1 MAREEV
7 PGELDIHQLRNI
19 GIIAHGGA
27 GKTSLAEALLFNAK
41 ATDRM
46 GRVDD
51 GSSNFD
57 YDPEEIR
64 RKITISTS
72 FHHYSWNKVEVTVAD
87 TPGYINFEADTR
99 ACLRVLD
106 GAVLLVNAV
115 SGVEVQ
121 TEKMWKFASE
131 LDVPVI
137 AFVSRMD
144 RERAD
149 FDKALEEISGILKV
163 NAVPVQL
170 PIGKEAGFKGV
181 VDLFRMKALAY
192 RGDSGEFE
200 VADIP
205 GDMKDA
211 AAKAREKLVEAST
224 ESDDA
229 LLEKYLEGTDLTE
242 EEIRKGFAEGVRT
255 RKFLPVLCGSAIR
268 NIAIQPLLDM
278 INYALPDPSY
288 RKEVKGTNPRNKE
301 AASRPIAEKAPF
313 SAQVFKTLAD
323 PYAGKLSI
331 FKIFSGTLTP
341 EMAPLNSSKDASERI
356 GQILRIEGKK
366 QKPVGSAS
374 AGEIVAVAK
383 FKETVTGDTLCDPK
397 NPVVFPRPSVVE
409 PVISFAIRPKTRN
422 DEDKLGTSLARMIE
436 EDPTIRFR
444 KEAQTREFILAGMG
458 ETHLEVAVEKLKRQY
473 GVEVELRTPKIPYL
487 ETIKGKAEAQGKHK
501 KQTGGRGQYGDCWIR
516 IEPQPRGKG
525 FEYVDAIVGGSIPRQ
540 YIPAVE
546 KGVVDR
552 LSKGVIAGYPVVDVK
567 VTVFDG
573 SFHTVDS
580 SEMAFKIAG
589 SMAFKK
595 AALDAKPILLEPIV
609 EMEVVVPEE
618 NVGDIIG
625 DLNGRRGRVLG
636 VEAHG
641 KSQVVKVQV
650 PLAEVLRYS
659 SDLRSITSGRGQF
672 TMAVSHY
679 EEIPAVIADKVIA
692 EAKKELG
699 KEEEEE

>member
-1 MAREEV
+1 V
-7 PGELDIHQLRNI
+7 DIRQLRNV

-51 GSSNFD
+51 GSSYFD

-64 RKITISTS
+64 RKITIGTS
-72 FHHYSWNKVEVTVAD
+72 FHHYAWNKVEVTLAD

-99 ACLRVLD
+99 ACMRVLD

-121 TEKMWKFASE
+121 TEKMWKFAVDS
-131 LDVPVI
+131 DVPVV
-137 AFVSRMD
+137 AFISKMD

-149 FDKALEEISGILKV
+149 FEKAVEEIADILRV
-163 NAVPVQL
+163 SAVPVQL
-170 PIGKEAGFKGV
+170 PIGREAGFKGV
-181 VDLFRMKALAY
+181 VDLFRMKAIVY
-192 RGDSGEFE
+192 RGDTGEFD
-200 VADIP
+200 VTDIPADIA
-205 GDMKDA
+205 GEAK
-211 AAKAREKLVEAST
+211 KAREKLVEASA

-229 LLEKYLEGTDLTE
+229 LIEKYLEGAELSE
-242 EEIRKGFAEGVRT
+242 EEIRKGFTAGMLAK
-255 RKFLPVLCGSAIR
+255 KFLPVLCGSALR

-288 RKEVKGTNPRNKE
+288 RREVMGIHPKTK
-301 AASRPIAEKAPF
+301 AAETRAISEKAPF

-341 EMAPLNSSKDASERI
+341 DMAPLNASKEATERI
-356 GQILRIEGKK
+356 GQILKLEGKK
-366 QKPVGSAS
+366 QKATGSAS

-383 FKETVTGDTLCDPK
+383 FKETSTGDTLCDPK
-397 NPVVFPRPSVVE
+397 NPIVFPRPPAVE

-444 KEAQTREFILAGMG
+444 KESQTREFILAGMG
-458 ETHLEVAVEKLKRQY
+458 ETHLEVVVEKLKRQY

-516 IEPQPRGKG
+516 IEPLPRGKG

-546 KGVVDR
+546 KGVVER
-552 LSKGVIAGYPVVDVK
+552 LGKGVIAGYPVVDVR

-595 AALDAKPILLEPIV
+595 AALEARPILLEPIA
-609 EMEVVVPEE
+609 ELEVIVPEE
-618 NVGDIIG
+618 SVGDIIG

-636 VEAHG
+636 VDAHG
-641 KSQVVKVQV
+641 KNQIVKVQV

-679 EEIPAVIADKVIA
+679 EEIPAAIAEKVIA
-692 EAKKELG
+692 ESKKELG
-699 KEEEEE
+699 EEEEE

>member
-1 MAREEV
+1 M
-7 PGELDIHQLRNI
+7 DIQQLRNV

-27 GKTSLAEALLFNAK
+27 GKTTLAEALLFNAK

-72 FHHYSWNKVEVTVAD
+72 FHHYGWNKVEVTLAD

-99 ACLRVLD
+99 ACLRMLD
-106 GAVLLVNAV
+106 GAVLVVNAV
-115 SGVEVQ
+115 SGIEVQ
-121 TEKMWKFASE
+121 TEKMWKFAGDS
-131 LDVPVI
+131 DVPVLVFI
-137 AFVSRMD
+137 SKMD

-149 FDKALEEISGILKV
+149 FDNALGEISDILKV

-170 PIGKEAGFKGV
+170 PIGREAGFKGV
-181 VDLFRMKALAY
+181 VDLFRMKALVY
-192 RGDSGEFE
+192 KGDTGEFE

-205 GDMKDA
+205 ADLADA
-211 AAKAREKLVEAST
+211 AKRAREKLVESSA

-229 LLEKYLEGTDLTE
+229 LIEKYLEGTELGE
-242 EEIRKGFAEGVRT
+242 EEVRKGFTAGVVGK
-255 RKFLPVLCGSAIR
+255 KFLPVLCGSALR
-268 NIAIQPLLDM
+268 NIAIHPLLDM

-288 RKEVKGTNPRNKE
+288 RKEVKGTNPKTKAVETR
-301 AASRPIAEKAPF
+301 AISAKAPF

-331 FKIFSGTLTP
+331 FKIFSGTLSP
-341 EMAPLNSSKDASERI
+341 DMSPLNSSKGAQERI
-356 GQILRIEGKK
+356 GQILRLEGKK
-366 QKPVGSAS
+366 QKAVGSAS

-383 FKETVTGDTLCDPK
+383 FKETSTGDTLCDPK
-397 NPVVFPRPSVVE
+397 VPIVVPGPAAVE

-444 KEAQTREFILAGMG
+444 KESQTKEFILAGMG
-458 ETHLEVAVEKLKRQY
+458 ETHLEVVVEKLKRQY

-501 KQTGGRGQYGDCWIR
+501 KQTGGRGQYGDCRIR
-516 IEPQPRGKG
+516 IEPMPRGKG
-525 FEYVDAIVGGSIPRQ
+525 FEYVDGIVGGSIPRQ

-546 KGVVDR
+546 KGIVER
-552 LSKGVIAGYPVVDVK
+552 MTKGIIAGYPVVDVR

-589 SMAFKK
+589 SLAFKK
-595 AALDAKPILLEPIV
+595 AVLEARPILLEPIV

-641 KSQVVKVQV
+641 KSQVVKVQA

-672 TMAVSHY
+672 TMRISHY
-679 EEIPAVIADKVIA
+679 EEIPAAITEKVIA
-692 EAKKELG
+692 EARKELG
-699 KEEEEE
+699 EEEEE

>member
-1 MAREEV
+1 M
-7 PGELDIHQLRNI
+7 DIHQLRNV

-27 GKTSLAEALLFNAK
+27 GKTTLAEALLFNAK

-64 RKITISTS
+64 RKITISTT
-72 FHHYSWNKVEVTVAD
+72 FHHYSWNKVDVTVAD

-99 ACLRVLD
+99 ACMRVLD

-121 TEKMWKFASE
+121 TEKMLKFAVD

-137 AFVSRMD
+137 AFVSKMD

-149 FDKALEEISGILKV
+149 FDKAVEEISDILKL

-170 PIGKEAGFKGV
+170 PIGREAEFQGV
-181 VDLFRMKALAY
+181 VDLFRMKALVY
-192 RGDSGEFE
+192 KGDTGEFK
-200 VADIP
+200 VSDIP
-205 GDMKDA
+205 AGLSE
-211 AAKAREKLVEAST
+211 AAKKGREKLVEACA

-229 LLEKYLEGTDLTE
+229 LIEKYLEGTELTE
-242 EEIRKGFAEGVRT
+242 EEIRKGFTSGVLAKR
-255 RKFLPVLCGSAIR
+255 FLPVLCGSAMR
-268 NIAIQPLLDM
+268 NIAIQPLMDM
-278 INYALPDPSY
+278 INYALPDPSH
-288 RKEVKGTNPRNKE
+288 RKEVKGVNPKTKAEETR
-301 AASRPIAEKAPF
+301 AISEKAPF

-341 EMAPLNSSKDASERI
+341 DMAPLNSSKDAAERI
-356 GQILRIEGKK
+356 GQILKLEGKK
-366 QKPVGSAS
+366 QKPLGSAS

-383 FKETVTGDTLCDPK
+383 FKETSTGDTLCDPK
-397 NPVVFPRPSVVE
+397 KPIVFPPPPVVE

-487 ETIKGKAEAQGKHK
+487 ETIKGRAESQGKHK

-516 IEPQPRGKG
+516 IEPLPRGKG
-525 FEYVDAIVGGSIPRQ
+525 FEYVDAIVGGAIPRQ

-546 KGVVDR
+546 KGVVER
-552 LSKGVIAGYPVVDVK
+552 LSKGVIAGYPVVDVR

-589 SMAFKK
+589 SLAFKK
-595 AALDAKPILLEPIV
+595 AALDARPILLEPIA
-609 EMEVVVPEE
+609 EMEVIVPEE
-618 NVGDIIG
+618 SVGDIIG

-636 VEAHG
+636 VDAHG

-672 TMAVSHY
+672 TMAISHY
-679 EEIPAVIADKVIA
+679 EEVPAVIAEKVIA
-692 EAKKELG
+692 ESKKELG
-699 KEEEEE
+699 EEEEE

>member
-1 MAREEV
+1 V
-7 PGELDIHQLRNI
+7 DIHQLRNV

-46 GRVDD
+46 GKVDD

-64 RKITISTS
+64 RKITIGTS

-99 ACLRVLD
+99 ACMRVLD
-106 GAVLLVNAV
+106 GAVLLVNSV

-121 TEKMWKFASE
+121 TEKMWKFAVDS
-131 LDVPVI
+131 DVPVV
-137 AFVSRMD
+137 AFISKMD

-149 FDKALEEISGILKV
+149 FDKAVEEIADILKV

-170 PIGKEAGFKGV
+170 PIGREAGFKGV
-181 VDLFRMKALAY
+181 VDLFRMKALVY
-192 RGDSGEFE
+192 KGDTGEFGVTE
-200 VADIP
+200 IPADLA
-205 GDMKDA
+205 G
-211 AAKAREKLVEAST
+211 AAKKGREKLVEASA

-229 LLEKYLEGTDLTE
+229 LIEKYLEGAELSE
-242 EEIRKGFAEGVRT
+242 EEIRTGFTAGVLAK
-255 RKFLPVLCGSAIR
+255 KFLPVLCGSAMR

-288 RKEVKGTNPRNKE
+288 RKEVKGIHPKTKAGETR
-301 AASRPIAEKAPF
+301 AISEKAPF

-331 FKIFSGTLTP
+331 FKIYSGTLTP
-341 EMAPLNSSKDASERI
+341 DMAPLNSSKEATERI
-356 GQILRIEGKK
+356 GQILKLEGKK

-383 FKETVTGDTLCDPK
+383 FKETSTGDTLCDPK
-397 NPVVFPRPSVVE
+397 NPIVFPLPPLVE

-444 KEAQTREFILAGMG
+444 KESQTREFILAGMG
-458 ETHLEVAVEKLKRQY
+458 ETHLEVVVEKLKRQY

-516 IEPQPRGKG
+516 IEPLPRGKG

-546 KGVVDR
+546 KGVVER
-552 LSKGVIAGYPVVDVK
+552 LGKGVIAGYPVVDVR

-595 AALDAKPILLEPIV
+595 AALEARPILLEPIV

-636 VEAHG
+636 VDAHG
-641 KSQVVKVQV
+641 KSQIVKAHA

-672 TMAVSHY
+672 TMALSRY
-679 EEIPAVIADKVIA
+679 EEIPAAIAEKVIS

-699 KEEEEE
+699 AEEEE

>member
-1 MAREEV
+1 M
-7 PGELDIHQLRNI
+7 DIHQIRNV

-27 GKTSLAEALLFNAK
+27 GKTTLAEALLFNAK

-72 FHHYSWNKVEVTVAD
+72 FHHYTWNKLEVTLAD

-99 ACLRVLD
+99 ACMRVLD
-106 GAVLLVNAV
+106 GAVLVVNAV

-121 TEKMWKFASE
+121 TEKMWKFAIDS
-131 LDVPVI
+131 DVPVV
-137 AFVSRMD
+137 AFVSKMD

-149 FDKALEEISGILKV
+149 FENAVGEIADILKV

-170 PIGKEAGFKGV
+170 PIGREAGFKGV
-181 VDLFRMKALAY
+181 VDLVRMTALVY
-192 RGDSGEFE
+192 KGDSGEWDVKE
-200 VADIP
+200 VPADLA
-205 GDMKDA
+205 DA
-211 AAKAREKLVEAST
+211 AKKAREKLVEASA

-229 LLEKYLEGTDLTE
+229 LIEKYLEGAELSE
-242 EEIRKGFAEGVRT
+242 EEIRKGFAAGVLAK
-255 RKFLPVLCGSAIR
+255 KFLPVLCGSAVR
-268 NIAIQPLLDM
+268 NIAIQPLMDM
-278 INYALPDPSY
+278 LHYALPDPSY
-288 RKEVKGTNPRNKE
+288 RKEIKGIHPKAKAE
-301 AASRPIAEKAPF
+301 ATRAISDKAPF
-313 SAQVFKTLAD
+313 SAAVFKTLAD

-331 FKIFSGTLTP
+331 FKIFSGNLTP
-341 EMAPLNSSKDASERI
+341 DMSPLNSSKEATERI
-356 GQILRIEGKK
+356 GQILKLEGKK

-397 NPVVFPRPSVVE
+397 NPIVYPRPPIVE
-409 PVISFAIRPKTRN
+409 PVISFAIRPKTRS
-422 DEDKLGTSLARMIE
+422 DEDKLGSSLARMIE

-458 ETHLEVAVEKLKRQY
+458 ETHLEVVVEKLKRQY

-487 ETIKGKAEAQGKHK
+487 ETVKGKAEAQGKHK

-516 IEPQPRGKG
+516 IEPLPRGKG

-546 KGVVDR
+546 KGVVER
-552 LSKGVIAGYPVVDVK
+552 MTKGVIAGYPVVDVR

-589 SMAFKK
+589 SLAFKK
-595 AALDAKPILLEPIV
+595 AALESKPVLLEPIA

-636 VEAHG
+636 VDAHG
-641 KSQVVKVQV
+641 KSQIVKVQV

-672 TMAVSHY
+672 TMSVSHY
-679 EEIPAVIADKVIA
+679 EEIPAAIAEKVIA
-692 EAKKELG
+692 ESKKGLG
-699 KEEEEE
+699 EEEEE

>member
-1 MAREEV
+1 V
-7 PGELDIHQLRNI
+7 DIQQIRNV

-27 GKTSLAEALLFNAK
+27 GKTTLAEALLFNGK
-41 ATDRM
+41 SVDRM
-46 GRVDD
+46 GKVDD

-72 FHHYSWNKVEVTVAD
+72 FHHYSWNKVEVTLAD

-99 ACLRVLD
+99 ACLRLLD

-121 TEKMWKFASE
+121 TEKMWNLARAA
-131 LDVPVI
+131 DVPVI
-137 AFVSRMD
+137 AFISKMD

-149 FDKALEEISGILKV
+149 FAKAVEEISDILKV
-163 NAVPVQL
+163 PAVPVNL
-170 PIGKEAGFKGV
+170 PIGREAQFTGV
-181 VDLFRMKALAY
+181 VDLFRMKAMVY
-192 RGDSGEFE
+192 KGETGDF
-200 VADIP
+200 ALQDIP
-205 GDMKDA
+205 PDMA
-211 AAKAREKLVEAST
+211 AEAGKAREKLIESCA

-229 LLEKYLEGTDLTE
+229 LIEKFLEGTELTDD
-242 EEIRKGFAEGVRT
+242 EIRSGFRAGVRAM
-255 RKFLPVLCGSAIR
+255 KFLPVLCGSAMR
-268 NIAIQPLLDM
+268 NIGIQPLMDLV
-278 INYALPDPSY
+278 NFALPDPSY
-288 RKEVKGTNPRNKE
+288 RGEVKGTNPKTK
-301 AASRPIAEKAPF
+301 AEEKRAISAKAPF

-331 FKIFSGTLTP
+331 FKVFSGTLTP
-341 EMAPLNSSKDASERI
+341 DMSPLNSTKDATERI
-356 GQILRIEGKK
+356 GQILRLEGKK
-366 QKPVGSAS
+366 QKAVGSAS

-383 FKETVTGDTLCDPK
+383 FKETSTGDTLCDPK
-397 NPVVFPRPSVVE
+397 ATILFPLPESMD
-409 PVISFAIRPKTRN
+409 PVISFAVRPKTRN
-422 DEDKLGTSLARMIE
+422 DEDKLGVSLARMIE
-436 EDPTIRFR
+436 EDPTLRFR
-444 KEAQTREFILAGMG
+444 KDAQTNEFILAGMG

-473 GVEVELRTPKIPYL
+473 GVEVELRTPKIAYF

-501 KQTGGRGQYGDCWIR
+501 KQSGGRGQYGDCWIK
-516 IEPQPRGKG
+516 IEPLPRGKG

-552 LSKGVIAGYPVVDVK
+552 MSKGVIAGYPMIDVR

-589 SMAFKK
+589 SLAFKK
-595 AALDAKPILLEPIV
+595 AAAAAKPVLLEPIA

-625 DLNGRRGRVLG
+625 DLNGRRGRVMG
-636 VEAHG
+636 VDALG
-641 KSQVVKVQV
+641 KSQIVRCQV

-672 TMAVSHY
+672 TMKLDHY
-679 EEIPAVIADKVIA
+679 EEAPSAIA
-692 EAKKELG
+692 EKVVAESKKEIG
-699 KEEEEE
+699 EEEEE

>member
-1 MAREEV
+1 V
-7 PGELDIHQLRNI
+7 DIHQLRNV

-27 GKTSLAEALLFNAK
+27 GKTSLAEALLYNAK

-72 FHHYSWNKVEVTVAD
+72 FHHYAWNKVEVTLAD

-99 ACLRVLD
+99 ACMRVLD

-121 TEKMWKFASE
+121 TEKMWKFAVES
-131 LDVPVI
+131 DVPVV
-137 AFVSRMD
+137 AFISKMD

-149 FDKALEEISGILKV
+149 FGKAVEEIADILRV

-170 PIGKEAGFKGV
+170 PLGREAGFKGV
-181 VDLFRMKALAY
+181 VDLFRMKALVY
-192 RGDSGEFE
+192 KGDSGEFDLTDIPAD
-200 VADIP
+200 VAD
-205 GDMKDA
+205 A
-211 AAKAREKLVEAST
+211 AKKARERLVEASA

-229 LLEKYLEGTDLTE
+229 LIEKYLEGAELSE
-242 EEIRKGFAEGVRT
+242 EEIRKGFAAGVLT
-255 RKFLPVLCGSAIR
+255 KKFLPVLCGSALR

-288 RKEVKGTNPRNKE
+288 RKEVKGIHPKSK
-301 AASRPIAEKAPF
+301 AAVTRAISDKAPF

-341 EMAPLNSSKDASERI
+341 DMSPLNSSKDASERI
-356 GQILRIEGKK
+356 GQILKLEGKK
-366 QKPVGSAS
+366 QKPTGSAS

-383 FKETVTGDTLCDPK
+383 FKETSTGDTLCDPK
-397 NPVVFPRPSVVE
+397 NPIVFPRPPAVE

-436 EDPTIRFR
+436 EDPTVRFR
-444 KEAQTREFILAGMG
+444 KESQTREFILAGMG
-458 ETHLEVAVEKLKRQY
+458 ETHLEVVVEKLKRQY

-516 IEPQPRGKG
+516 IEPLPRGKG

-546 KGVVDR
+546 KGVVER
-552 LSKGVIAGYPVVDVK
+552 LSKGVIAGYPVVDVR

-589 SMAFKK
+589 SLAFKK
-595 AALDAKPILLEPIV
+595 AALEAKPILLEPIA

-618 NVGDIIG
+618 SVGDIIG

-636 VEAHG
+636 VDAHG
-641 KSQVVKVQV
+641 KNQVVKVQV

-679 EEIPAVIADKVIA
+679 EEIPAAIAEKVIA
-692 EAKKELG
+692 ESKKELG
-699 KEEEEE
+699 EEEEE

>member
-1 MAREEV
+1 
-7 PGELDIHQLRNI
+7 
-19 GIIAHGGA
+19 
-27 GKTSLAEALLFNAK
+27 
-41 ATDRM
+41 
-46 GRVDD
+46 
-51 GSSNFD
+51 
-57 YDPEEIR
+57 
-64 RKITISTS
+64 
-72 FHHYSWNKVEVTVAD
+72 
-87 TPGYINFEADTR
+87 
-99 ACLRVLD
+99 
-106 GAVLLVNAV
+106 
-115 SGVEVQ
+115 
-121 TEKMWKFASE
+121 MWKFAVDS
-131 LDVPVI
+131 DVPVV
-137 AFVSRMD
+137 AFISKMD

-149 FDKALEEISGILKV
+149 FEKAVEEISNVLRV
-163 NAVPVQL
+163 NAVLVQL
-170 PIGKEAGFKGV
+170 PLGREAGFKGV
-181 VDLFRMKALAY
+181 VDLFRMKALVY
-192 RGDSGEFE
+192 KGDTGEFDVTDLPAD
-200 VADIP
+200 VA
-205 GDMKDA
+205 GA
-211 AAKAREKLVEAST
+211 AEKAREKLVEASA

-229 LLEKYLEGTDLTE
+229 LIEKYLEGAELSE
-242 EEIRKGFAEGVRT
+242 EEIRKGFTAGVLAK
-255 RKFLPVLCGSAIR
+255 KFLPVLCGSALR

-288 RKEVKGTNPRNKE
+288 RKEVKGIHPKTK
-301 AASRPIAEKAPF
+301 AAETRAISEKAPF

-341 EMAPLNSSKDASERI
+341 DMSPLNSSKDATERI
-356 GQILRIEGKK
+356 GQILKLEGKK
-366 QKPVGSAS
+366 QRPTGSAS

-383 FKETVTGDTLCDPK
+383 FKETSTGDTLCDPK
-397 NPVVFPRPSVVE
+397 NPIVFPRPPVVE

-444 KEAQTREFILAGMG
+444 KESQTREFILAGMG
-458 ETHLEVAVEKLKRQY
+458 ETHLEVVVEKLKRQY

-516 IEPQPRGKG
+516 IEPLPRGKG

-546 KGVVDR
+546 KGVVER
-552 LSKGVIAGYPVVDVK
+552 LGKGVIAGYPVVDVR

-589 SMAFKK
+589 SLAFKK
-595 AALDAKPILLEPIV
+595 AALEARPVLLEPIA
-609 EMEVVVPEE
+609 ELEVVVPEE

-636 VEAHG
+636 VDAHG
-641 KSQVVKVQV
+641 KNQIVKVQV
-650 PLAEVLRYS
+650 PVAEVLRYS

-679 EEIPAVIADKVIA
+679 EEIPAAIAEKVIA
-692 EAKKELG
+692 ESKKELG
-699 KEEEEE
+699 EEEEE

>member
-1 MAREEV
+1 ME
-7 PGELDIHQLRNI
+7 IHQIRNV

-27 GKTSLAEALLFNAK
+27 GKTTLAEAMLYNAK
-41 ATDRM
+41 ATERM

-64 RKITISTS
+64 RKITITTS
-72 FHHYSWNKVEVTVAD
+72 FHHYSWDKVEVTLAD

-106 GAVLLVNAV
+106 GAVLVVNAV

-121 TEKMWKFASE
+121 TEKMWGLARAAG
-131 LDVPVI
+131 VPV
-137 AFVSRMD
+137 VSFISKMD

-149 FDKALEEISGILKV
+149 YANAVAEIADVLKV
-163 NAVPVQL
+163 PAVPVQI
-170 PIGKEAGFKGV
+170 PIGREAEFRGV
-181 VDLFRMKALAY
+181 VDLFRMKALVY
-192 RGDSGEFE
+192 KGDTGEYE
-200 VADIP
+200 LREIP
-205 GDMKDA
+205 PELA
-211 AAKAREKLVEAST
+211 AEAERAREKLVESCA

-229 LLEKYLEGTDLTE
+229 LIEKYLEGTALTD
-242 EEIRKGFAEGVRT
+242 EEIRAGFRSGVRAM
-255 RKFLPVLCGSAIR
+255 RFLPVLCGSPLR
-268 NIAIQPLLDM
+268 NVAIQPLLDLV
-278 INYALPDPSY
+278 NFALPDPSF
-288 RKEVKGTNPRNKE
+288 RGEVEGTDPKKKS
-301 AASRPIAEKAPF
+301 AAKRRIAADAPF

-331 FKIFSGTLTP
+331 FKVFSGTLTP
-341 EMAPLNSSKDASERI
+341 DMSPLNPNRDATERI
-356 GQILRIEGKK
+356 GQILKLEGKK
-366 QKPVGSAS
+366 QKAVGSAS

-383 FKETVTGDTLCDPK
+383 FKETSTGDTLCDPK
-397 NPVVFPRPSVVE
+397 QPIVYDRPDAVE
-409 PVISFAIRPKTRN
+409 PVISFAVRPKTRN
-422 DEDKLGTSLARMIE
+422 DEDKLGSSLARMIE
-436 EDPTIRFR
+436 EDPTLRFR
-444 KEAQTREFILAGMG
+444 KDPQTNEFILAGMG
-458 ETHLEVAVEKLKRQY
+458 ETHLEVAVEKLKRVY
-473 GVEVELRTPKIPYL
+473 GVEVELRTPKIAYL

-525 FEYVDAIVGGSIPRQ
+525 FEYVDGIVGGVIPRQ

-546 KGVVDR
+546 KGIVER
-552 LSKGVIAGYPVVDVK
+552 MARGVIAGYPVVDVK
-567 VTVFDG
+567 ATVFDG
-573 SFHTVDS
+573 SYHNVDS

-589 SMAFKK
+589 SLAFKK
-595 AALDAKPILLEPIV
+595 AALAAKPVLLEPIT

-636 VEAHG
+636 VDAIG
-641 KSQVVKVQV
+641 RSQVVKCQV

-672 TMAVSHY
+672 TMKVSHY
-679 EEIPAVIADKVIA
+679 EEIPAAIAEKVIA
-692 EAKKELG
+692 EAKKETG
-699 KEEEEE
+699 EEEEE